1 MQEEFDA
8 EAFVGE
14 CRESLMLRHFVGEY
28 REYREKLMLRACCWG
43 V

>member
-14 CRESLMLRHFVGEY
+14 CRESLMLRHLLGSVG
-28 REYREKLMLRACCWG
+28 R